1 MLIDREDGPSISLNS
16 EQQTKQFYQ
25 RFKIQRT
32 AFLAHVQG
40 DIAQA
45 ERDLYGSLVLNRLMF
60 LSFLQAAG
68 FLDGD
73 THYLAKQ
80 LQMTQNFHGPDT
92 FYQRFLLPLFHQ
104 GLNTPIHS
112 SELANL
118 FGCVPY
124 VHSSLFQ
131 ARTLEHAHPELTIS
145 DEAFARIFAFFDTY
159 QWQLRGQDAENQNIL
174 HPAIL
179 GTIFEQYVNQQQM
192 GAYYTKKDITRYI
205 AHNTI
210 VPYFFDRMM
219 HLSPCIH
226 QHSKLWCLLQEDPNR
241 YISDAV
247 KSEVCLPGET
257 PQEYDARR
265 NYYAAL
271 RRKIIAGEIMGIDNL
286 ITSNLDICQF
296 SVDAIRQIENPTSLQ
311 QCYEQLQQMTILDP
325 TCGAG
330 AFLFA
335 AMETLTIM
343 YEACLERMQTIPSTD
358 EFQPILTRV
367 RQYPNQRFF
376 ILRSIIEHNLYGVDI
391 MEEAVEL
398 CLLRLSLQLIAEIE
412 RAEDL
417 ALLPQ
422 IDRHIHVGNALSNM
436 SPPGKDGSCSVDGIS
451 EDRSFDWQRTFK
463 EVLHNGGFSVIIGNP
478 PYVEYTDKA
487 FPYMLRDFVTLPCGN
502 LYPCVIERSQQLLV
516 PEGRQG
522 MILPL
527 AAFATRNMIPFIES
541 FRRWFPCSWLSFY
554 HFRPSMLF
562 SGDKVASIPTAIY
575 LAKAQG
581 TEQRFS
587 THLIKWS
594 QEQRH
599 LLFSR
604 LSYCRITAP
613 CDFDNRH
620 YYPKFGHPLENEIMT
635 KVLQH
640 QRIGTYLAETPNQN
654 RMFYRS
660 AGGLYWKVFVNFAW
674 PYETTSNKQC
684 AFQEEYMQDVFVAL
698 LNSSLFW
705 WYYTVTFDTFNLKD
719 YMIFGFRF
727 SYPKDGAVIDALEQ
741 LCQQLMEDFQRHAQH
756 LKRGNTGSYT
766 IYARKS
772 KTIIDEID
780 RVLAYHYG
788 FTVEE
793 LDFIINYDRKY
804 RTGQDKA
811 EEELP
816 VGKAQNHAQQL
827 PCLASVKKQADLFSR
842 L

>member
-1 MLIDREDGPSISLNS
+1 
-16 EQQTKQFYQ
+16 
-25 RFKIQRT
+25 
-32 AFLAHVQG
+32 
-40 DIAQA
+40 
-45 ERDLYGSLVLNRLMF
+45 MF

-73 THYLAKQ
+73 PHYLTKR
-80 LQMTQNFHGPDT
+80 LQMTQHLYGSDT
-92 FYQRFLLPLFHQ
+92 FYHRFLLPLFHQ
-104 GLNTPIHS
+104 GLNTLIHS
-112 SELANL
+112 SELAHL

-124 VHSSLFQ
+124 VHSSLFH
-131 ARTLEHAHPELTIS
+131 ARTVEHTYPELSIP

-159 QWQLRGQDAENQNIL
+159 QWQLHGQDAENQNVL

-226 QHSKLWCLLQEDPNR
+226 QDSKVWCLLQEDPDR
-241 YISDAV
+241 YIYDAI
-247 KSEVCLPGET
+247 KCGAYLPGET
-257 PQEYDARR
+257 SQEYDARHS
-265 NYYAAL
+265 YYTTL
-271 RRKIIAGEIMGIDNL
+271 RRKITAGEIIEIDDL
-286 ITSNLDICQF
+286 ITFNLDICQF
-296 SVDAIRQIENPTSLQ
+296 SADAIRQIEDPASLQ

-335 AMETLTIM
+335 AMETLITM
-343 YEACLERMQTIPSTD
+343 YEACLERMQAIPSAD
-358 EFQPILTRV
+358 EFQPILTKIRHC
-367 RQYPNQRFF
+367 PNLRFF
-376 ILRSIIEHNLYGVDI
+376 ILKSIMEYNLYGVDI

-398 CLLRLSLQLIAEIE
+398 CLLRLFLQLIAKVE
-412 RAEDL
+412 RAENL
-417 ALLPQ
+417 TLLPQ
-422 IDRHIHVGNALSNM
+422 IDHHIRVGNALSDM
-436 SPPGKDGSCSVDGIS
+436 STPGKDGSCSINDS
-451 EDRSFDWQRTFK
+451 PENRSFDWQHTFK
-463 EVLHNGGFSVIIGNP
+463 EVLYNGGFAVIIGNP

-487 FPYMLRDFVTLPCGN
+487 FPYVLRDFVTLPCAN
-502 LYPCVIERSQQLLV
+502 LYPCVIERSQQLLA
-516 PEGRQG
+516 PGGRQG

-562 SGDKVASIPTAIY
+562 SGGKVASIPTAIY

-581 TEQRFS
+581 AEQRFS
-587 THLIKWS
+587 THVIKWS

-604 LSYCRITAP
+604 LSYCRITTP
-613 CDFDNRH
+613 CDSDNKH
-620 YYPKFGHPLENEIMT
+620 YYPKFGHPLENEIMA
-635 KVLQH
+635 KILRH
-640 QRIGTYLAETPNQN
+640 QRIGTYLAEKPSSNN
-654 RMFYRS
+654 MFYRS

-684 AFQEEYMQDVFVAL
+684 AFQEAYARDVFVAL

-727 SYPKDGAVIDALEQ
+727 SYPEDNAVIDALDQ
-741 LCQQLMEDFQRHAQH
+741 LCQQLMEDFQRHARH

-772 KTIIDEID
+772 KAIIDEID

-788 FTVEE
+788 FTDEE

-804 RTGQDKA
+804 RTGQDQA
-811 EEELP
+811 DGET
-816 VGKAQNHAQQL
+816 VGKVQKSCPAVTL
-827 PCLASVKKQADLFSR
+827 PGFG
-842 L
+842 